1 MPFTGGSPMQFKF
14 THFRFEDLGK
24 KSIAALLAFLLCGAP
39 QLLSAQ
45 SGAETQQAPAQ
56 PQTAPQNPAQ
66 SAPDA
71 GAAPAETAPSDQQ
84 TAQPEAAPANGTPPQ
99 QSPAASQTT

>member
-24 KSIAALLAFLLCGAP
+24 KSIAALLVFLLCGAP

-66 SAPDA
+66 SARIVEA
-71 GAAPAETAPSDQQ
+71 TPAETAQPQASDQ
-84 TAQPEAAPANGTPPQ
+84 TAQPVSTPVNGAALQ
-99 QSPAASQTT
+99 ESAA